1 MSKGY
6 EIIAIL
12 KPKPGNQDRVEEL
25 LNIAAQEVKATEPGT
40 TRYHLQR
47 ETKGDAPNFVIF
59 ETYADKDALMFHAK
73 SEGLKKLQTAV
84 NGEDLLREPMTV
96 MIVKDVG
103 GFKSK
108 L

>member
-1 MSKGY
+1 MSRGY

-12 KPKPGNQDRVEEL
+12 KPKPGNQDRVRMKLAPWNVQTTNAPQVEEL

-59 ETYADKDALMFHAK
+59 ET
-73 SEGLKKLQTAV
+73 
-84 NGEDLLREPMTV
+84 
-96 MIVKDVG
+96 
-103 GFKSK
+103 
-108 L
+108 